1 MEYVL
6 QTNGLT
12 KKYNKFFALKDLE
25 LHVPKGAIYGLI
37 GKNGAGKTTL
47 IRVLC
52 GLQTPTSGIY
62 SIYGVSNKERKIT
75 ETRKRIGA
83 IIEKPSICL

>member
-37 GKNGAGKTTL
+37 GKME
-47 IRVLC
+47 
-52 GLQTPTSGIY
+52 Q
-62 SIYGVSNKERKIT
+62 
-75 ETRKRIGA
+75 
-83 IIEKPSICL
+83 EKLH